1 MDSTKSVTIAIAE
14 DDPDD
19 RMMIEDALRDCHIL
33 NPVDFLEDGE
43 ALMRYLRREAEYAG
57 LAGSDLPGLIL
68 LDLNMPRKDGRE
80 ALAEIKSD
88 PDLRHVP
95 VIVMTTSRSPDDVA
109 ATYDIGAN
117 SYVAKP
123 ILYEELLEVLQTLGK
138 YWLEVVDLPGGEA
151 RSSPQFGPGA

>member
-1 MDSTKSVTIAIAE
+1 MENTKPVTIAIAE

-19 RMMIEDALRDCHIL
+19 RMMIQDAFRDCQIA

-43 ALMRYLRREAEYAG
+43 ALMQYLRREGEYG
-57 LAGSDLPGLIL
+57 NLLGTDLPGMIL

-88 PDLRHVP
+88 PDLRHIP
-95 VIVMTTSRSPDDVA
+95 VIVMTTSRSPDDVSV
-109 ATYDIGAN
+109 TYDIGAN

-123 ILYEELLEVLQTLGK
+123 IHYEELLDVLQTLGK
-138 YWLEVVDLPGGEA
+138 YWLDVVDLPGA
-151 RSSPQFGPGA
+151 APN